1 MFFVIL
7 KVQRID
13 FNSLVLILY
22 IYLLEKRKLMC
33 LFHPHFLDVYILPI
47 LTIFIF
53 PYSPKKYFNSSSDIS
68 GHSPLVTNKLV
79 FFLYDFIRCSFDI
92 HMHSRSSFPGVIFL
106 PQVFY
111 AFYFSLLYYCL
122 GYLFTS
128 CVYIHFILYYILWV
142 YIIFIL
148 VMFVL
153 LLLSKPFLYCLFSHV
168 NLVLHSHTFYFPIFF
183 KFFSEFM
190 F

>member
-1 MFFVIL
+1 MCTFYPFWLYLSFHTLLRNIL
-7 KVQRID
+7 T
-13 FNSLVLILY
+13 LLL
-22 IYLLEKRKLMC
+22 IYLALLHWWQISWCSFCMI
-33 LFHPHFLDVYILPI
+33 LLDVL
-47 LTIFIF
+47 L
-53 PYSPKKYFNSSSDIS
+53 
-68 GHSPLVTNKLV
+68 
-79 FFLYDFIRCSFDI
+79 DI

-106 PQVFY
+106 PQVFC

-128 CVYIHFILYYILWV
+128 CVYIHFILYYILCV